1 MSNVIRKVRS
11 LVGLAC
17 ALSLLFG
24 CNTDSS
30 NTNSSDTNPT
40 SINSAKADTVY
51 INGTVY
57 TQDTEQSFAQ
67 AFAVTNGKFQAVGS
81 TAEIKLLIGDNTAVV
96 DLNNQFVMPGL
107 IDEHIHPDMAAENF
121 MGINVNQTMTWQQ
134 MSEVIVKRTQ
144 QDSDKDWLI
153 GGAIHWLDVAGKPM
167 LGTSVASHFSTLD
180 KLVNDRPVM
189 LWDVGGHAVL
199 LNSYAIKLLKLTKDS
214 KVPTGGIFD
223 VDASGELTGVF
234 REIAA
239 NVIYEQALEGLPK
252 GKVLIEK
259 GLKPIFNQL
268 NAFGITAI
276 SDAWARYYMLD
287 AYKVMAVNNELTVR
301 VNAYVSDP
309 IEWNNKVWKERAQWA
324 IDNTQS
330 YRVGDWLKADSVKF
344 VLDGSAGGQTI
355 IMVEPYEGTTDVHG
369 GPWRNDPDYFAEKF
383 AEYDKKGLTMK
394 VHAVGSQ
401 SIRTALDVIE
411 KARKAGSTLRHN
423 IAHTVFVHP
432 DDKSRFAELDV
443 GAEFSPHFWYPVP
456 GWEMIRAEL
465 GERRLNWVFP
475 FNSIKQ
481 QGVHVSVGSDWPV
494 AASPNPFIELE
505 TMITR
510 QKPGGGL
517 KTLPDENERI
527 SLKDAIEV
535 FTIGG
540 AYAQNREHLIGSIES
555 GKLAD
560 FIVVDQNLFSIKP
573 KEIHKTKVLK
583 TVVGGKTVF
592 EQSH

>member
-1 MSNVIRKVRS
+1 MSNVIRKVLS
-11 LVGLAC
+11 LAGLAC
-17 ALSLLFG
+17 AASLLLG
-24 CNTDSS
+24 CNDGSS
-30 NTNSSDTNPT
+30 NEKL
-40 SINSAKADTVY
+40 INTHNAKADTVY

-57 TQDTEQSFAQ
+57 TQDAEQSVAQ

-81 TAEIKLLIGDNTAVV
+81 TAEIKSLIGKNTAIVE
-96 DLNNQFVMPGL
+96 LSNQFVMPGL

-121 MGINVNQTMTWQQ
+121 MGINVNDTMTWQQ
-134 MSEVIVKRTQ
+134 MSDVIVKRAQ
-144 QDSDKDWLI
+144 QYTDKGWLI

-167 LGTSVASHFSTLD
+167 LGTDVASHFSTLD

-189 LWDVGGHAVL
+189 LWDVGGHALL

-214 KVPTGGIFD
+214 KVPEGGVFD
-223 VDASGELTGVF
+223 RDNNGELTGVF
-234 REIAA
+234 REIAG
-239 NVIYEQALEGLPK
+239 NVIYEQALAGLPK

-259 GLKPIFNQL
+259 GVKPIFKQL

-287 AYKVMAVNNELTVR
+287 AYKEMAEKNELTVR
-301 VNAYVSDP
+301 INAYVSDP
-309 IEWNNKVWKERAQWA
+309 IEWTDKVWKDKAQWA
-324 IDNTQS
+324 IDNTQF
-330 YRVGDWLKADSVKF
+330 YHVGDWLKADSVKF
-344 VLDGSAGGQTI
+344 ALDGSAGGQTI

-383 AEYDKKGLTMK
+383 AEFDKKGLTMK

-401 SIRTALDVIE
+401 SIRTALDAIE
-411 KARKAGSTLRHN
+411 KARKAGSVLRHN

-432 DDKSRFAELDV
+432 DDKARFAKLDV
-443 GAEFSPHFWYPVP
+443 GAEFSPHFWYPVA
-456 GWEMIRAEL
+456 GWEMIREEL
-465 GERRLNWVFP
+465 GERRLNWAFP

-481 QGVHVSVGSDWPV
+481 QGVHISVGSDWPV
-494 AASPNPFIELE
+494 AASPNPFLELE

-510 QKPGGGL
+510 QKPGGGST
-517 KTLPDENERI
+517 TLPDENERI

-535 FTIGG
+535 FTMGG
-540 AYAQNREHLIGSIES
+540 AYAQNRDHLIGSIES

-560 FIVVDQNLFSIKP
+560 FIVVDQNLFSISPQK
-573 KEIHKTKVLK
+573 IHKTKVLK

-592 EQSH
+592 EQSY